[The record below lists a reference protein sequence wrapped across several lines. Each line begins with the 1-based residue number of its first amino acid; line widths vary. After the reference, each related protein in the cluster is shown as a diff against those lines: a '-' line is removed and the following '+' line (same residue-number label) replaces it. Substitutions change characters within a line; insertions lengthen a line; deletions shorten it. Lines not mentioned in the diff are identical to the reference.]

1 MTTLQR
7 KRLLACRDRHGR
19 RKNQANAEAT
29 EKGNKIVTAIRN
41 HDEKRKEIRNKLR
54 EHEEEQRAIAAKD
67 KSCNTET
74 TTPNFQ
80 NLLNFIQKQIMAHQG
95 NLNAEGVEI
104 RQQTPT
110 RKVEDQ
116 N

>member
-54 EHEEEQRAIAAKD
+54 EHEEEQRAISD
-67 KSCNTET
+67 KEQSCNTET
-74 TTPNFQ
+74 ITPNFQ
-80 NLLNFIQKQIMAHQG
+80 DLLNCMQKQMMTHQG
-95 NLNAEGVEI
+95 KLNKG
-104 RQQTPT
+104 
-110 RKVEDQ
+110 
-116 N
+116 